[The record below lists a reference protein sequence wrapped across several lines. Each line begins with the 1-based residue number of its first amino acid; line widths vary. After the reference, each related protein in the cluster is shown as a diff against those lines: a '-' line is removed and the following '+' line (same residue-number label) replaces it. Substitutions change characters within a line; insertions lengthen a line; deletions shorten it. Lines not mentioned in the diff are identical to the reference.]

1 MTNPYNL
8 CISCKTATVQG
19 TSSHG
24 HALSS
29 ILQIQHE
36 MLYQIQLFLPSMP
49 DTLIHDDPGYNPSLK
64 QVNGKRIYPP
74 LTSVP
79 SLPSSL
85 TRILILHSRSVVVE
99 GVLTPLV
106 TPTQAAAYKTPN
118 TNTGI
123 CKQRNVLIVSF
134 FSSHLRP
141 AGR

>member
-29 ILQIQHE
+29 ILKIQHE
-36 MLYQIQLFLPSMP
+36 MLYKIQLFLPRMP
-49 DTLIHDDPGYNPSLK
+49 DTLIHDDPGYNPSLIKGNCK
-64 QVNGKRIYPP
+64 QIYTPPPCVPP
-74 LTSVP
+74 LPTRQ
-79 SLPSSL
+79 

-106 TPTQAAAYKTPN
+106 TPTPAGAHKTPN
-118 TNTGI
+118 TNRGI
-123 CKQRNVLIVSF
+123 CKQTNVLIVSF
-134 FSSHLRP
+134 FSSHL
-141 AGR
+141 